1 MRKGKKGNRMS
12 IDDSLEKKE
21 MKLQF
26 GYNVKD
32 KNLRHIYKQSSIM
45 LFLECAIYNNREP
58 WAQLYG
64 CTHSLMKQLIE
75 KLAFQ

>member
-26 GYNVKD
+26 GCNVKD
-32 KNLRHIYKQSSIM
+32 KNIRN
-45 LFLECAIYNNREP
+45 LFLK
-58 WAQLYG
+58 
-64 CTHSLMKQLIE
+64 M
-75 KLAFQ
+75 